1 MPLVLNKRLQTGFEV
16 SAPVLTFANTS
27 VGAQQPEDKIIDY
40 NGSATLT
47 AIAKAVNPSTGALA
61 SGTIAYQWYKDG
73 AAITGETSSNL
84 YLNSQITSANYYCT
98 ATFTPSSGIAPAVN
112 GPTISSRT
120 AATTIRIFLTITSQ
134 PSYKRITEGQTA
146 LFDIAAVASNGD
158 NASLRYEWFF
168 NGSSVKTTVGGTYS
182 SVSLSPGPGSYQVYC
197 KVSQGGVPGATAAP
211 VINSSIVS
219 LDVDARPA
227 AQCLGWDD
235 PIRPGGKISNIL
247 TERGIKPGAESVWQG
262 PWLWGTTRDT
272 CYITFRIRI
281 RDIRP
286 RDGFSDTSRPF
297 IAAFQCRIR
306 GQGGT
311 SGDIYNAFKVL
322 EWNGNSSSE
331 NANNRQTLEFN
342 TTDFNGETVRGYGD
356 GGRILFERTETN
368 AVALSTD
375 LCCGRLKWD
384 PGYGQ
389 PAMDILLLTTRRK
402 SDGRDINMFP
412 EVLTETRD
420 NTLEYG
426 RRYDPNIDIPENRPV
441 TEITAT
447 SSPAASRPAAV
458 IQVTRQKSSVAGFDR
473 SEVRNYT
480 LSEWTNTPA
489 GTRTGDGDPPLGNS
503 AISFGVGQWEIVAP
517 DRDMEVAIE
526 MAGAGGQNAPGW
538 NGSTGA
544 GGAGGAGVI
553 RMRLLRG
560 QTYTVQ
566 VGRKGA
572 GVTSKASG
580 RSSNYPNDNSPG
592 GGLSGSDMDNNI
604 GNGGGGT
611 FLYKGGRLIAVAGG
625 GGGAGRGAGVVGAA
639 NANPPNF
646 GGNGGAPGTGD
657 ISYGTEGAGSSGGRG
672 ATNGPADNKNTALYD
687 RNSRSNGVDNWQ
699 RDGECATWI
708 PGTNAGACDC
718 TYANATNVIYNDT
731 ASPKRTLNDD
741 DPSTPLTQSCSS
753 YGTSKITSSTVTL
766 PTGTT
771 SSSAGVLASPSG
783 DPSVDTDIGLT

>member
-1 MPLVLNKRLQTGFEV
+1 MPLILNKRLQTGFEV

-47 AIAKAVNPSTGALA
+47 AVAKAVNPSTGALA
-61 SGTIAYQWYKDG
+61 SGTIAYQWYRNS

-84 YLNSQITSANYYCT
+84 YLNSQITSANYYCE
-98 ATFTPSSGIAPAVN
+98 ATFTPSSGVAPAIN
-112 GPTISSRT
+112 GPSISSRT
-120 AATTIRIFLTITSQ
+120 SATTIKIFLTITSQ

-182 SVSLSPGPGSYQVYC
+182 SLSLNPGPGSYQVYC

-211 VINSSIVS
+211 AINSSIVT
-219 LDVDARPA
+219 LDVDAKPA
-227 AQCLGWDD
+227 AQCLSWDD
-235 PIRPGGKISNIL
+235 PIRPGAKQANIV
-247 TERGIKPGAESVWQG
+247 TNSGDKSDDVSVWYG
-262 PWLWGTTRDT
+262 PWVWGRTSDT
-272 CYITFRIRI
+272 CYITFSIDVKNI
-281 RDIRP
+281 HP
-286 RDGFSDTSRPF
+286 RSSFTDPREPF
-297 IAAFQCRIR
+297 FAIWQCRIR
-306 GQGGT
+306 KSGG
-311 SGDIYNAFKVL
+311 SGSDVYNSYVRL
-322 EWNGNSSSE
+322 DWGGNSSAE
-331 NANNRQTLEFN
+331 NAADRKSYNFN
-342 TTDFNGETVRGYGD
+342 PGTFDGRTIEGRDRSYTATNLTRDGYG
-356 GGRILFERTETN
+356 R
-368 AVALSTD
+368 LS
-375 LCCGRLKWD
+375 WD
-384 PGYGQ
+384 PSFGQ
-389 PAMDILLLTTRRK
+389 PCMDILLIEVRRK
-402 SDGRDINMFP
+402 RDGANLDVGFQVDTTVNNN
-412 EVLTETRD
+412 VLEF
-420 NTLEYG
+420 G
-426 RRYDPNIDIPENRPV
+426 RRYDPNVDVPENLVV
-441 TEITAT
+441 TAET
-447 SSPAASRPAAV
+447 PGLPPPRPAAV
-458 IQVTRQKSSVAGFDR
+458 IQVTHQKSSAAGFDR
-473 SEVRNYT
+473 SEVRNQT
-480 LSEWTNTPA
+480 LSGWTNTPA
-489 GTRTGDGDPPLGNS
+489 GIRFGDGDAPLGNS
-503 AISFGVGQWEIVAP
+503 AASFGPGQWEIVAP

-526 MAGAGGQNAPGW
+526 IAGAGGQNATGW

-553 RMRLLRG
+553 RMKLIKG
-560 QTYTVQ
+560 QTYTIQ

-580 RSSNYPNDNSPG
+580 RSSKYPNENSAG
-592 GGLSGSDMDNNI
+592 GGLSGSDMNNDT

-646 GGNGGAPGTGD
+646 GGVGGAPGTGD
-657 ISYGTEGAGSSGGRG
+657 MSYGTEGAGSSGGRG

-708 PGTNAGACDC
+708 SGTNAGACDC

-753 YGTSKITSSTVTL
+753 YGTSKVATS
-766 PTGTT
+766 
-771 SSSAGVLASPSG
+771 
-783 DPSVDTDIGLT
+783 